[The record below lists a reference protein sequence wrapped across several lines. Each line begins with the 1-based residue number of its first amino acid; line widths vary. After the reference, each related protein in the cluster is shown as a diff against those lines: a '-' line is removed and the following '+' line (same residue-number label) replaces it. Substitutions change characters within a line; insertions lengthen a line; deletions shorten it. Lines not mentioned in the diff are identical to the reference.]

1 MSKSNRDQRRRPAS
15 GKKCPEAASG
25 GCVYCRTGE
34 YTRSDARS
42 RRQAGKR
49 LVRAELKA
57 L

>member
-34 YTRSDARS
+34 YKRSDARS
-42 RRQAGKR
+42 RRQDGKR